1 MYSSILV
8 ALENSPTDN
17 VILEYVRPLAR
28 LTNAS
33 LILTHVADGHVAR
46 NLDQLNLGE
55 SEEIRRDRA
64 YLEELRRLF
73 ESEGFTVSAILAF
86 GDPPKQL
93 VEVAERSQC
102 DLIAMS
108 THGHRFVGDLI
119 FGSVASAV
127 RHLTDIP
134 VLMVPARKHQRTP
147 AP

>member
-1 MYSSILV
+1 MYHSILV
-8 ALENSPTDN
+8 ALENSPTDKA
-17 VILEYVRPLAR
+17 ILDYVRPLAR
-28 LTNAS
+28 LTGAS

-46 NLDQLNLGE
+46 NLDQLNLDE
-55 SEEIRRDRA
+55 SDEIRKDRA
-64 YLEELRRLF
+64 YLEEQRRLF
-73 ESEGFTVSAILAF
+73 ESEGFTVTAILAF

-93 VEVAERSQC
+93 VEVAEKSQC

-134 VLMVPARKHQRTP
+134 VLMVPAKKHHRSSAT
-147 AP
+147 